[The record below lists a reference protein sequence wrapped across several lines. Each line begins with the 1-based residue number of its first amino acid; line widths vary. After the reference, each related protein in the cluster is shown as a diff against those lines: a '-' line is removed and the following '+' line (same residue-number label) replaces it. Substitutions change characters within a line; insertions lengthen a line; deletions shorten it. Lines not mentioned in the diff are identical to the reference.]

1 MFATQVAHEKLQEEK
16 PKYQD
21 IFRVALASKL
31 PNIDTFSD
39 AVLENVLNTLL
50 EKFAIQEYKNSSLL
64 QSNNLLQRKD

>member
-1 MFATQVAHEKLQEEK
+1 MLMLATQVAHGKLQEEK

-39 AVLENVLNTLL
+39 AVLENVLSTFARKICNTR
-50 EKFAIQEYKNSSLL
+50 IQEFISATK
-64 QSNNLLQRKD
+64 

>member
-1 MFATQVAHEKLQEEK
+1 MLATQVAHEKLQKEK

-39 AVLENVLNTLL
+39 AVLENVLNT
-50 EKFAIQEYKNSSLL
+50 FA
-64 QSNNLLQRKD
+64 R